1 MNKKHDKVFTRTA
14 VALEQKW
21 NVKKNFEEAFGQT
34 SEQRNNMVALNAYV
48 RSEIERLEAKID
60 SQGGGG
66 GGGDV
71 EAHNVDTTAHSD
83 IRQEISDLRE
93 DVENVSTGTTFNEET
108 GSLAIGVVTS
118 TSYNEETGDLTI
130 E

>member
-21 NVKKNFEEAFGQT
+21 NVKKNFEEAFGQS

-66 GGGDV
+66 GDV
-71 EAHNVDTTAHSD
+71 EAHNVDTTAHGD
-83 IRQEISDLRE
+83 IRQEINELRDDLG
-93 DVENVSTGTTFNEET
+93 NVSTGTTFNEET
-108 GSLAIGVVTS
+108 GNLAIGLVEGV
-118 TSYNEETGDLTI
+118 SYDEETGDLMI

>member
-21 NVKKNFEEAFGQT
+21 NVKKNFEEAFGQS

-48 RSEIERLEAKID
+48 RSEIERLDAKID

-66 GGGDV
+66 GGDV
-71 EAHNVDTTAHSD
+71 DAHNTDPTAHED
-83 IRQEISDLRE
+83 IRQEISELR
-93 DVENVSTGTTFNEET
+93 DDIGNVSTGTTFNEET
-108 GSLAIGVVTS
+108 GNLSIGIVEGI
-118 TSYNEETGDLTI
+118 SYDEETGNLTI